1 MAKTDIEQDGRRT
14 AWVRRQG
21 RPMVGP
27 LGGHRGHAPWG
38 VRVRHRR
45 ASAGKPGRRRWL
57 FTAVHRYAIAPEA
70 GGCKVTYTEDLTRLQ
85 GAPRM
90 LRTPGVPQIMFRSP
104 TTPSSSRPLGR
115 W

>member
-1 MAKTDIEQDGRRT
+1 MVTEATRPEVFEFVTDGRR
-14 AWVRRQG
+14 Q
-21 RPMVGP
+21 
-27 LGGHRGHAPWG
+27 
-38 VRVRHRR
+38 
-45 ASAGKPGRRRWL
+45 GKPGRRRWL

-115 W
+115 